1 MADLKN
7 MMKRTH
13 KVPAVALDNA
23 ALEIV
28 DDKYRILFLENG
40 ATAQKCFWKNG
51 KYVVKNIET
60 REFRDI
66 KELITK

>member
-1 MADLKN
+1 
-7 MMKRTH
+7 MMKRTY
-13 KVPAVALDNA
+13 KVPAIALDNA

-28 DDKYRILFLENG
+28 DNKYRILFLDKG

-51 KYVVKNIET
+51 KYTIENIDT

-66 KELITK
+66 KELVTK